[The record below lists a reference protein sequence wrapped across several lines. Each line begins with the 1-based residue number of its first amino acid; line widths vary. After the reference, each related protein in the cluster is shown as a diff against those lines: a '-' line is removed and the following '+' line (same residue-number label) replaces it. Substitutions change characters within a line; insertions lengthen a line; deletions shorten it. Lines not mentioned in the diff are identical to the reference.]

1 MLCDSFPTSQSNRAS
16 HDTYNHLRIASA
28 LCESKI
34 LALTTLKSVLISTF
48 IVLRK
53 L

>member
-28 LCESKI
+28 LCESNDF
-34 LALTTLKSVLISTF
+34 SFDYS
-48 IVLRK
+48 
-53 L
+53 